1 MPCTVKKTFLA
12 AREANSHLLVQLKG
26 NQAGLLAKARMI
38 AARTAPLAHH
48 VSIDANRRAR
58 HERRRIK
65 VFDAVP
71 ELSKTR
77 WHGLIERL
85 IEVTRSTLSRRAKDG
100 MWDRRE
106 ETSFYLCSKAISAED
121 AATGDPK
128 SLGRGEPKPLCPRCR
143 HAGRR
148 KPHPNKPR
156 HLRQSPQLRPQY
168 PPSNR

>member
-48 VSIDANRRAR
+48 ESIDANRRAR

-85 IEVTRSTLSRRAKDG
+85 IKVTRSTLSRRAKDG

-128 SLGRGEPKPLCPRCR
+128 SLGRGEPKPLCPRYV
-143 HAGRR
+143 R
-148 KPHPNKPR
+148 KAEIA
-156 HLRQSPQLRPQY
+156 
-168 PPSNR
+168 